1 MPDVD
6 VVRQAVHVD
15 DDGDG
20 HRRFGRRYGDAEKA
34 EEQSLHVFRI
44 EVSVEHAEI
53 YLDRVEDELDGYE
66 HREQVLAG
74 DEPVDSYEEH
84 D

>member
-1 MPDVD
+1 MLF
-6 VVRQAVHVD
+6 A
-15 DDGDG
+15 
-20 HRRFGRRYGDAEKA
+20 RRYTLMMMAMATAVSAADMAMPK
-34 EEQSLHVFRI
+34 QSLHVFRI

-53 YLDRVEDELDGYE
+53 YLDRVEDKLDGYE

>member
-1 MPDVD
+1 MLF
-6 VVRQAVHVD
+6 A
-15 DDGDG
+15 
-20 HRRFGRRYGDAEKA
+20 RRYTLMMMAMATAVSAADM
-34 EEQSLHVFRI
+34 I

>member
-1 MPDVD
+1 MLF
-6 VVRQAVHVD
+6 A
-15 DDGDG
+15 
-20 HRRFGRRYGDAEKA
+20 RRYTLMMMAMATAGFGRRYGDAEKT

-53 YLDRVEDELDGYE
+53 YLDRVEDKLDGYE